1 MLRLKAFLSELSM
14 SIEIRQLVIKSNVLQ
29 PAFGEE
35 EAEVAGEN
43 LHALKQDL
51 LDECK
56 RMVVDLLRERG
67 ER

>member
-1 MLRLKAFLSELSM
+1 M

-29 PAFGEE
+29 PALGEK

-43 LHALKQDL
+43 LHTLKQDL